1 MSATASDITWI
12 ANFIWGI
19 ADDVLRDLYVR
30 GKYRDVILPMLVLRR
45 LDSVLEPTKADVL
58 AMKEKLDAKGIV
70 NQEAAL
76 KATAKNPFYNS
87 SKFSLRD
94 LRSRANQQ
102 QLKADFEDYLD
113 GFSSNVQDIL
123 TNFEFRNQVPRLS
136 KADALGTLI
145 EKFLD
150 PNLKLS
156 ALRSPSVPAVCSQA
170 LAAEPRVEA
179 REIAEIF
186 RGVVELWCSHQPLC
200 AG

>member
-1 MSATASDITWI
+1 MQQQRDPLRRVLGGLSGAWFGDPIREPGLFQACRTVAEIRGVFREQVEAEVAAMTALVEEPIMSATASDITWI

-94 LRSRANQQ
+94 LRSRANPAAAQ
-102 QLKADFEDYLD
+102 
-113 GFSSNVQDIL
+113 G
-123 TNFEFRNQVPRLS
+123 RL
-136 KADALGTLI
+136 
-145 EKFLD
+145 
-150 PNLKLS
+150 
-156 ALRSPSVPAVCSQA
+156 
-170 LAAEPRVEA
+170 
-179 REIAEIF
+179 
-186 RGVVELWCSHQPLC
+186 RGLPGRLLQ
-200 AG
+200 